1 MEKFV
6 RKFGIRFDRSK
17 VSNKKTI
24 PMSRQVKRKQRIIE
38 AIDHV
43 TKTDVNLSQSELIA
57 KVQKYVNDDDSS
69 FIKHSVRRYELR
81 LFHMTPVLE
90 RRNSYDDMW

>member
-1 MEKFV
+1 MKKQCKKIWNVLDFH
-6 RKFGIRFDRSK
+6 RSK

-57 KVQKYVNDDDSS
+57 KVQKYVNDDQ
-69 FIKHSVRRYELR
+69 IVHLYQK
-81 LFHMTPVLE
+81 
-90 RRNSYDDMW
+90 